1 MRIEQDT
8 IVMFSNQVKKI
19 KLIFNYWNCESNVI
33 FSTRAEQRMVT
44 LAVDDGKN
52 CVLYRFQLKAE
63 N

>member
-1 MRIEQDT
+1 
-8 IVMFSNQVKKI
+8 MFSNQVKKI

-52 CVLYRFQLKAE
+52 CVLYRF
-63 N
+63 